1 MIARTTR
8 FYIAIVG
15 MMFTVGLCLP
25 MLPTLAMPNYS
36 SSQTEPA
43 IVTISGTIHK
53 LEIEGTC
60 YQLATDSGK
69 KYELMGKFP
78 KRDGMKVQVR
88 GIVTTDIATICQV
101 GQPFKVKSYRT
112 IR

>member
-1 MIARTTR
+1 MIAKAAK
-8 FYIAIVG
+8 FYIAVIG
-15 MMFTVGLCLP
+15 TILIVGLCLP
-25 MLPTLAMPNYS
+25 MLPTIANSTYPIAET
-36 SSQTEPA
+36 QPA

-60 YQLATDSGK
+60 YQLSTDNGK

-88 GIVTTDIATICQV
+88 GIIQTDVSTICQV
-101 GQPFKVKSYRT
+101 GQPFNVKSYRT
-112 IR
+112 IK

>member
-1 MIARTTR
+1 MIARTTK

-15 MMFTVGLCLP
+15 MMLTVGFCLP
-25 MLPTLAMPNYS
+25 MSPTLAMPNHS
-36 SSQTEPA
+36 SSQTESA

-60 YQLATDSGK
+60 YQLATDNGK

-78 KRDGMKVQVR
+78 KQDGMKVQVR
-88 GIVTTDIATICQV
+88 GIVQTDVATICQV

-112 IR
+112 IK